1 MSLLEDFMS
10 IMDQGG
16 PIMWVIFI
24 AASTAMVLLIWQG
37 MNLMKL
43 SKLSMYDQTQLMNHN
58 GHIPNV
64 HAGKKASPL
73 SQLLQLLNWSEIST
87 KQDLAREMNVHVT
100 DIALKVEG
108 SLPTIATIGTLL
120 PMLGLLGTV
129 TGMINVFEVI
139 AVQGSGKPDE
149 MAHGIS
155 EAMLTTASGLVIA
168 IPVIFM
174 HHMLT
179 RRQTL
184 IMKNLV
190 QSMQI
195 MLHIDIAKI
204 KHIINKNVE
213 PSLVLENNHSV
224 PTSSPVNVSD

>member
-1 MSLLEDFMS
+1 MKLVTEFMS
-10 IMDQGG
+10 IMNRGG
-16 PIMWVIFI
+16 PVMWVIFV
-24 AASTAMVLLIWQG
+24 AASIAIMLLIWHG
-37 MNLMKL
+37 RKL
-43 SKLSMYDQTQLMNHN
+43 LKYAKMSNYDQGRFMRQEGYIPDIRA
-58 GHIPNV
+58 GHR
-64 HAGKKASPL
+64 ASPL
-73 SQLLQLLNWSEIST
+73 AQLLLLLNWPEIKT
-87 KQDLAREMNVHVT
+87 KEDFAREMNVHIA

-108 SLPTIATIGTLL
+108 SLPTIATIGSLL

-155 EAMLTTASGLVIA
+155 EAMLTTATGLIIA

-174 HHMLT
+174 HHLLT

-190 QSMQI
+190 QSMQAI
-195 MLHIDIAKI
+195 LHFDIAKV
-204 KHIINKNVE
+204 KNIVYSGKIPASGSKQDISLP
-213 PSLVLENNHSV
+213 PSAPAN
-224 PTSSPVNVSD
+224 TTD

>member
-1 MSLLEDFMS
+1 MS

-24 AASTAMVLLIWQG
+24 AASTAMMLLIWQG
-37 MNLMKL
+37 MKLMKY
-43 SKLSMYDQTQLMNHN
+43 SKLSMCDQIQLMNHN
-58 GHIPNV
+58 GYIPNV
-64 HAGKKASPL
+64 HAGNRSSPL
-73 SQLLQLLNWSEIST
+73 SQLLLLLNWSEIYT
-87 KQDLAREMNVHVT
+87 KQDLAREMNVHISDV
-100 DIALKVEG
+100 ALKIEG

-190 QSMQI
+190 QSMQV
-195 MLHIDIAKI
+195 MLHIDIAKV
-204 KHIINKNVE
+204 KDIINNKADPFLDSE
-213 PSLVLENNHSV
+213 KNHSV
-224 PTSSPVNVSD
+224 QTSSPVNVSD

>member
-1 MSLLEDFMS
+1 MNLFDDFIS

-24 AASTAMVLLIWQG
+24 AASSAMILLVWQAL
-37 MNLMKL
+37 NLMKL
-43 SKLSMYDQTQLMNHN
+43 SKLSIYDQAQLMNHN
-58 GHIPNV
+58 GYIPDV
-64 HAGKKASPL
+64 HTGNSKSPL
-73 SQLLQLLNWSEIST
+73 SQLLLLLNWSEIYT
-87 KQDLAREMNVHVT
+87 KQDFAREMNVHIT

-139 AVQGSGKPDE
+139 AVHGSGKPDE

-190 QSMQI
+190 QSMQVI
-195 MLHIDIAKI
+195 LHIDISKV
-204 KHIINKNVE
+204 KQLINKID
-213 PSLVLENNHSV
+213 PSLNVGNSSSV
-224 PTSSPVNVSD
+224 QITSPVNVSD